1 MRVFGEELENTHYQS
16 RKGVYAAIFT
26 SEKDAVLTVR
36 NVKGDHFLPGGGIEN
51 GENYLECL
59 ERELL
64 EETGYHARVGS
75 YIGNAFQY
83 LHSTKGEPLLSDGH
97 FYLADL
103 LHKVQAPIDEDH
115 YIEWLRIDRAN
126 ELLIR
131 EQHRW
136 AVKEG
141 LNR

>member
-1 MRVFGEELENTHYQS
+1 MRVFGEELENTHYQR
-16 RKGVYAAIFT
+16 RKGVYAVIFT
-26 SEKDAVLTVR
+26 PEKDEVLTVR
-36 NVKGDHFLPGGGIEN
+36 NRKGDHFLPGGGVEN
-51 GENYLECL
+51 GENHLECL

-64 EETGYHARVGS
+64 EETGYHAQVGP
-75 YIGNAFQY
+75 YIGNALQY

-97 FYLADL
+97 FYSANL
-103 LHKVQAPIDEDH
+103 LHKMQAPIDEDH